1 MLKNHIKIAWRAL
14 KKQPFFT
21 FLNTFGLAIGMAGGL
36 LIALYIYDELTFDK
50 MFADADRIYR
60 IDSDV
65 KFGGAEIKGTEVAAP
80 MAGAMQSDFPQV
92 EKTVRFRDRGS
103 MLLKKSDTELNAKEL
118 NVTFVDSTF
127 FDMFGIELLAGDSRT
142 ALTQPN
148 TLVLTRTAAEKHFG
162 IRDAV
167 GQNLLLN
174 NTDIYTVTGVIDDL
188 PKNSFLRNHT
198 VFMAMAGYADS
209 HENNWGNSNYYTF
222 IKLIPGANI
231 EEFQVP
237 LQGMFT
243 KYLLPWAQDY
253 FPGITEESFKAAGNY
268 VRYHTIGLTD
278 IHLNSTNRQSEM
290 SANSSIQNVYILSF
304 IGLFLMVLASVNF
317 MNLSTAQSLKR
328 TKEVGIRKT
337 LGSNKLDLIRQF
349 LTESGVI

>member
-209 HENNWGNSNYYTF
+209 HENNWG
-222 IKLIPGANI
+222 
-231 EEFQVP
+231 
-237 LQGMFT
+237 
-243 KYLLPWAQDY
+243 
-253 FPGITEESFKAAGNY
+253 
-268 VRYHTIGLTD
+268 
-278 IHLNSTNRQSEM
+278 
-290 SANSSIQNVYILSF
+290 
-304 IGLFLMVLASVNF
+304 
-317 MNLSTAQSLKR
+317 
-328 TKEVGIRKT
+328 
-337 LGSNKLDLIRQF
+337 
-349 LTESGVI
+349 